1 MLGFLAPRYPFT
13 QPYSSLSVH
22 GLPDLAARLL
32 LVLLPPPPAADQ
44 LPTPAHQRPAT
55 SSRCPVARLSDAR
68 AQTIQEFVRTTW
80 RRERACRH
88 GRAQSVMRTSSTW
101 EEKGAQAPRRRP
113 WWMRTTTW
121 GDSSE
126 AMASPPPPRRS
137 VSILDAYWLHV

>member
-1 MLGFLAPRYPFT
+1 MLGFLTPRYPFT
-13 QPYSSLSVH
+13 QPCIRLSPCMASQIWPPASSS
-22 GLPDLAARLL
+22 
-32 LVLLPPPPAADQ
+32 LPPPPAADQ